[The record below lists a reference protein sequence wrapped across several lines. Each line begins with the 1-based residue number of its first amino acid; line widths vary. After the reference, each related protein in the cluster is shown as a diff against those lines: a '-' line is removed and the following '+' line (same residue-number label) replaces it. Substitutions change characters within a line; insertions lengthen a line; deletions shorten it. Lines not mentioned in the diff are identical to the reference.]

1 MSAFTMIAACHTP
14 FHPDGSLNLALV
26 PKQAE
31 LFRRNG
37 VDGVFCCGTT
47 GEGPSLTTAE
57 RKEVAAAWAAHRGSL
72 KLIVHVGHS
81 CGRDAADLAAHA
93 KSIGVD
99 AVAACAPT
107 FFKPPTA
114 ADLVEFMAP
123 VAAACAPLPFLY
135 YDLPSVTGVRLSA
148 AEFLHIAAVSIPNVG
163 GVKFTNIDAVTV
175 QECVTAGG
183 GRYAVYWGVDE
194 MLLSALAVGVRS
206 AVGSTYNFTSTL
218 HREIAAAFDGED
230 VETAARLQ
238 RESVR
243 MIRVLEKYG
252 GMVTGGKAVMG
263 LYGIDCGP
271 VRSPLVPLSAEQV
284 AKLWDEVRGLA
295 ALNPLGERA

>member
-1 MSAFTMIAACHTP
+1 MPAFTLVAACHTP
-14 FHPDGSLNLALV
+14 FHPDGSLYLPLV

-31 LFRRNG
+31 LFARNG

-47 GEGPSLTTAE
+47 GEGPSMTTVE
-57 RKEVAAAWAAHRGSL
+57 RKEVAEAWAACRGRL

-93 KSIGVD
+93 KSVGAD

-114 ADLVEFMAP
+114 ADLVEFLAP

-148 AEFLHIAAVSIPNVG
+148 AEFLDIAAVRIPNVG

-183 GRYAVYWGVDE
+183 GKFAVYWGVDE
-194 MLLSALAVGVRS
+194 MLLSALAVGVRA
-206 AVGSTYNFTSTL
+206 AVGSTYNFTSTI

-230 VETAARLQ
+230 MDTAARLQ

-243 MIRVLEKYG
+243 LIRVLEKYG
-252 GMVTGGKAVMG
+252 GMVTGGKALMG
-263 LYGIDCGP
+263 LYGLDCGP
-271 VRSPLVPLSAEQV
+271 VRSPLVPLTAERV
-284 AKLWDEVRGLA
+284 AALHAEVRGLA
-295 ALNPLGERA
+295 ALNPVG